1 VLTSREREVVQ
12 AVVAALLPGF
22 PPLDGA
28 AREQVVRD
36 VAGFLGSQIGA
47 MPATL
52 RAPYRIALAAFGLL
66 PLFRYGRTSTR
77 LDADTRA
84 AWLEL
89 WGERGGL
96 PTRSFVKLLRSCAL
110 LAYFDHSLVTEKL
123 AAAARPGRRLERRG
137 FEAG

>member
-28 AREQVVRD
+28 ARERVVRD

-52 RAPYRIALAAFGLL
+52 RGPYRIALAAFGFL
-66 PLFRYGRTSTR
+66 PFFRYGRTFTR
-77 LDADTRA
+77 LDTDARA
-84 AWLEL
+84 AWLQL
-89 WGERGGL
+89 WEEHGGL
-96 PTRSFVKLLRSCAL
+96 PTRSFVRVLRSCTL
-110 LAYFDHSLVTEKL
+110 LAYFDHPLVTEQL
-123 AAAARPGRRLERRG
+123 AASARPG
-137 FEAG
+137 AAA